1 MLYANH
7 QASRSDGGRLA
18 HKRNVYGRDA
28 VFRLSVHQPLPELA
42 QRCSA
47 RLPPAR
53 ATGENYRRVCR
64 CDYPRHRAGW
74 PRYILSPG
82 FALPHARPEAG
93 VLSKNSA
100 LSLLCCSEAVDFPDH
115 PGIRLIVILAAADSE
130 QHIQTIQRLVCWLDE
145 GERLQRFSAVQSQ
158 TEFAALLA
166 SH

>member
-47 RLPPAR
+47 RLLPAR

-74 PRYILSPG
+74 PWYILSPICATACASG
-82 FALPHARPEAG
+82 SGRAEQ
-93 VLSKNSA
+93 NSA
-100 LSLLCCSEAVDFPDH
+100 LSLLCCSETVDFPDH

-145 GERLQRFSAVQSQ
+145 GDRLQRFSTVQSQ